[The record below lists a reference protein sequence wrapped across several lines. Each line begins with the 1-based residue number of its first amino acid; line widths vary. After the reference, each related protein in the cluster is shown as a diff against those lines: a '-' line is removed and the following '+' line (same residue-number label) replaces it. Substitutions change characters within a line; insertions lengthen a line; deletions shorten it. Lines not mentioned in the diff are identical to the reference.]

1 MQRSQLLII
10 FFIVFIILVGFG
22 LIMPLMPF
30 YIARYGGS
38 AFLVGLLVATYAL
51 AQFIGAPVTGRL
63 SDRLGRRPVLAASM
77 AVTALGFLLLALAE
91 PLGKAL
97 ASVLSGGSASIQAQ
111 NVATL
116 GVMFLSRL
124 VTGLA
129 GGSITVAQAYIADI
143 TDEQNRT
150 KGMGLIGAAFGL
162 GFVVGPL
169 LGGVLSQ
176 WGYAAPA
183 YAAAGLSLLSLVGIL
198 FLLPESLSAARKAEL
213 ANQPKQSLISLP
225 GIFRKLGQPRLGP
238 LLIVRLFVSL
248 AGALFMALFT
258 LWAMQRL
265 GLDSH
270 VTSYL
275 MAYIGVL
282 GVITQIGLIP
292 RLTVR
297 FTSAWLMVVSIAVLA
312 VTLLAWAFTPNIAVL
327 LIVMIPHGIATG
339 VLNTVINS
347 ATSWSVP
354 PQEMGDALGTS
365 TSLESLA
372 RIIAPTL
379 GGWLLGAVGAWAPG
393 ALGAV
398 LMAGLAPYAWQRLV
412 VHPDPPLG
420 EIAFFEKDEIL
431 PATV

>member
-1 MQRSQLLII
+1 
-10 FFIVFIILVGFG
+10 
-22 LIMPLMPF
+22 
-30 YIARYGGS
+30 
-38 AFLVGLLVATYAL
+38 
-51 AQFIGAPVTGRL
+51 
-63 SDRLGRRPVLAASM
+63 
-77 AVTALGFLLLALAE
+77 
-91 PLGKAL
+91 
-97 ASVLSGGSASIQAQ
+97 
-111 NVATL
+111 
-116 GVMFLSRL
+116 
-124 VTGLA
+124 
-129 GGSITVAQAYIADI
+129 
-143 TDEQNRT
+143 
-150 KGMGLIGAAFGL
+150 
-162 GFVVGPL
+162 
-169 LGGVLSQ
+169 
-176 WGYAAPA
+176 
-183 YAAAGLSLLSLVGIL
+183 
-198 FLLPESLSAARKAEL
+198 
-213 ANQPKQSLISLP
+213 
-225 GIFRKLGQPRLGP
+225 
-238 LLIVRLFVSL
+238 
-248 AGALFMALFT
+248 MALFT